1 MTSGRWSP
9 RTIVAGVAFVSLA
22 LLQIGVPMRAAF
34 DERPARYGWQ
44 MYSTVSQAP
53 EVWVEDG
60 AGSRSPVDPLA
71 LMGDPRAEIRWAP
84 LLVERLCSDPAAAA
98 VVVRE
103 RGEEERVTCS

>member
-9 RTIVAGVAFVSLA
+9 RTTLAGVAFVSIA
-22 LLQIGVPMRAAF
+22 LLQIGLPIRAAF

-60 AGSRSPVDPLA
+60 SGRRSPVDPLA
-71 LMGDPRAEIRWAP
+71 LMGDPRAEIRGAH
-84 LLVERLCSDPAAAA
+84 LLVERLCNDPAVAA

-103 RGEEERVTCS
+103 RGDEERVTCS